1 MSEVSAKRS
10 DVAMSHETVLAA
22 GGARGRR
29 TFSLLSFLPNRL
41 LSLALLFLLAASGL
55 VLIGYAVAWI
65 MPGLVDSAEQR
76 ALHRAPLHSDHTAL
90 KTHVVR
96 AFLTP
101 KTLIYRDR
109 NGSVYR
115 ALVDE
120 NELDRFVNDTLAYL
134 EAERAKTLA
143 ELHENV
149 DVLLSNAFSDRQDSI
164 ARYADWYFGW
174 GQSYYLL
181 KEASVGALK
190 GLGPNNV
197 QGFAEGARNEVAGYL
212 IRNYQ
217 DRVLKPELRELVIE
231 AGVARIFAKAH
242 QHYLQTLTSLD
253 DRLQEFLSK
262 YTRHLEV
269 VDPLK
274 EPDLSIDW
282 DAQKWKVSRYSVEN
296 EALQAVIR
304 GAGGIVISGLIAR
317 AVGPTVERA
326 LAQGFMAIA
335 GRAIASMQPEI
346 YGAAAGSFAEP
357 GVGTAIGWAVGAGG
371 GILFDYAVNR
381 AREHLGREEFE
392 QASKDALDATIGELS
407 RALQRDLS
415 QAVDVWFDDTRAI
428 VAEQKFRKK

>member
-1 MSEVSAKRS
+1 MGDLLAKQS
-10 DVAMSHETVLAA
+10 DVAMSHETVPAA
-22 GGARGRR
+22 GGAQGRR
-29 TFSLLSFLPNRL
+29 KLSLLTLLPSRL
-41 LSLALLFLLAASGL
+41 LSLSLLFLLGAGGL
-55 VLIGYAVAWI
+55 VLIGYAAAWI
-65 MPGLVDSAEQR
+65 IPGLVDSADQR

-90 KTHVVR
+90 KTRVVR
-96 AFLTP
+96 AFPTP

-109 NGSVYR
+109 NGGVYR

-120 NELDRFVNDTLAYL
+120 TELDRFVNDTLAYL
-134 EAERAKTLA
+134 ETERAKTLA
-143 ELHENV
+143 ELHANV

-197 QGFAEGARNEVAGYL
+197 QGFAEGARNEVAAYL

-217 DRVLKPELRELVIE
+217 DRVLKPELREPVIE
-231 AGVARIFAKAH
+231 AGVAQSFAKAH

-253 DRLQEFLSK
+253 DRLQTFLGK

-269 VDPLK
+269 VDPLQK
-274 EPDLSIDW
+274 PDLSIDW
-282 DAQKWKVSRYSVEN
+282 DAQKWKAPRYSAEN
-296 EALQAVIR
+296 EALQAVVR
-304 GAGGIVISGLIAR
+304 GTGGTVISGLIAR
-317 AVGPTVERA
+317 AVGPAVERA
-326 LAQGFMAIA
+326 LAQSFMAIA
-335 GRAIASMQPEI
+335 GRTVSSMQPEV
-346 YGAAAGSFAEP
+346 YGAVAGSFAEP

-381 AREHLGREEFE
+381 AREHLGRAEFE
-392 QASKDALDATIGELS
+392 QASKDAFEATIGELS

-428 VAEQKFRKK
+428 VAEQKLRKK

>member
-1 MSEVSAKRS
+1 
-10 DVAMSHETVLAA
+10 
-22 GGARGRR
+22 
-29 TFSLLSFLPNRL
+29 
-41 LSLALLFLLAASGL
+41 
-55 VLIGYAVAWI
+55 
-65 MPGLVDSAEQR
+65 
-76 ALHRAPLHSDHTAL
+76 
-90 KTHVVR
+90 VR
-96 AFLTP
+96 AFPTP

-120 NELDRFVNDTLAYL
+120 TELDRFVNDTLAYL
-134 EAERAKTLA
+134 ETERAKTLA
-143 ELHENV
+143 ELHANV

-164 ARYADWYFGW
+164 VRYADWYFGW

-197 QGFAEGARNEVAGYL
+197 QGFAEGARNEVAAYL

-217 DRVLKPELRELVIE
+217 DRVLKPELREPVIE
-231 AGVARIFAKAH
+231 AGIAQIFAKAH

-253 DRLQEFLSK
+253 DRLQTFLSK

-269 VDPLK
+269 VDPLQK
-274 EPDLSIDW
+274 PDLSIDW
-282 DAQKWKVSRYSVEN
+282 DAQKWKAPRYSAEN
-296 EALQAVIR
+296 EALQAVVR
-304 GAGGIVISGLIAR
+304 GTGGTVISGLIAR
-317 AVGPTVERA
+317 AVGPAVERA
-326 LAQGFMAIA
+326 LARSFMAIA
-335 GRAIASMQPEI
+335 GRAVASMQPEV
-346 YGAAAGSFAEP
+346 YGAVAGSFAEP

-381 AREHLGREEFE
+381 AREHLDRAEFE
-392 QASKDALDATIGELS
+392 QASKDALEATIAELS

-428 VAEQKFRKK
+428 VAEQKLRKK